1 MIAVIRSFIWSK
13 TPYMGCSAPIYAP
26 LGRKEP
32 WFYDVLMSRNAIRLA
47 IKSLDRKEALKFR
60 KGKKKKKS
68 QDRPIENVSRGMS
81 CKVKF
86 KL

>member
-1 MIAVIRSFIWSK
+1 ML
-13 TPYMGCSAPIYAP
+13 TP

-47 IKSLDRKEALKFR
+47 IKSLDRKEALKFK
-60 KGKKKKKS
+60 KGKKKKN
-68 QDRPIENVSRGMS
+68 QDCPIENVSRGMS